1 MKNISVLAALTAALC
16 LYVTQAA
23 DAAEATPDMQA
34 LIKAAQAEGQLELI
48 LSGQVPQKLSV
59 LMPDFEKQYGVRV
72 NFQTGSGSAHAQ
84 RILAERRVG
93 RYTIDAWLGGDS
105 TALTQLIPNKVLASI
120 PELLID
126 PEVTD
131 LSKWYKGRHYYTD
144 PDQRYVFV
152 FGAQP
157 IHVVSFNTKLVDPG
171 EIRSYRDL
179 LDPKWKGKMVSW
191 NPAAQG
197 AGASAVGMY
206 LHPRIGEEWF
216 KRWASEMNV
225 TMVGDARQGAE
236 WLALGRFHLGIFG
249 VATQAETMRSE
260 GFPVQ
265 GYLPHAMSE
274 GEILT
279 VSATNIMVMDRA
291 RNPKA
296 AQLFVNWLLT
306 RDVQQK
312 LITIAQRADSLRTDV
327 DSSILEPAYRRKSD
341 ADYFV
346 PFVEP
351 RYQNEQS
358 AIFKRIGDILKDAG
372 YR

>member
-1 MKNISVLAALTAALC
+1 MRNVTIIVALIVAVFV
-16 LYVTQAA
+16 YVTHPAR
-23 DAAEATPDMQA
+23 AAEPTEDMQA
-34 LIKAAQAEGQLELI
+34 LIKAARAEGQVEVL
-48 LSGQVPQKLSV
+48 LSGAVPQKLAV
-59 LMPDFEKQYGVRV
+59 LMPDFEEKYGVRV
-72 NFQTGSGSAHAQ
+72 NFQRGAGNAYAQ

-93 RYTIDAWLGGDS
+93 RYTLDAWLGGDT
-105 TALTQLIPNKVLASI
+105 TALTVLIPNGALAPI

-131 LSKWYKGRHYYTD
+131 LSNWYKGRHYYTD
-144 PDQRYVFV
+144 PDQRYVFA
-152 FGAQP
+152 FGVRP
-157 IHVVSFNTKLVDPG
+157 IQLISFNTKLVDPR
-171 EIRSYRDL
+171 EIRSYQDL
-179 LDPKWKGKMVSW
+179 LHPKWKGKMVSW

-197 AGASAVGMY
+197 AGATAVGMY

-216 KRWASEMNV
+216 RRWASEMNV
-225 TMVGDARQGAE
+225 TMVADARQGAE

-249 VATQAETMRSE
+249 LATEVEAMSSQ

-265 GYLPHAMSE
+265 AEMPHSMSE

-279 VSATNIMVMDRA
+279 LASTNIMVMDRP

-312 LITIAQRADSLRTDV
+312 LIKIAERADTLRTDV
-327 DSSILEPAYRRKSD
+327 NNEVIDAAYRRKPD
-341 ADYFV
+341 VDYFV

-351 RYQNEQS
+351 RYQNEQDE
-358 AIFKRIGDILKDAG
+358 ILKRIGEILKQAG